1 MILLISIQYFI
12 YHKIIYFHKKLLNK
26 MKKLTKIIFNINNNI
41 IQSNTQS
48 ISHHQIAN
56 KPNNEQKY
64 DKTDNALTK
73 ILAS

>member
-1 MILLISIQYFI
+1 
-12 YHKIIYFHKKLLNK
+12 